1 MDTLNMLVLVNL
13 ALTVFLLVAAL
24 FMWSVLWRIR
34 MDVLLIKHYENPDR
48 IVKTTE
54 ERVASEHI
62 EAAARADLDFTDAL
76 CRIHDDHIGESAQTT
91 VELLMKAIIHKN
103 KQAKLFA
110 HRR

>member
-1 MDTLNMLVLVNL
+1 METLNLFVAITL
-13 ALTVFLLVAAL
+13 ALVVFLVIAIL
-24 FMWSVLWRIR
+24 FMWVSICRMR
-34 MDVLLIKHYENPDR
+34 MDIALIKHYDNQDL
-48 IVKTTE
+48 IVKATE

-76 CRIHDDHIGESAQTT
+76 CRIHDDNINKSPTT
-91 VELLMKAIIHKN
+91 ALELLMKAIVHKN